1 MSNINDDIKISELPI
16 LTLTENS
23 IFVTDDLINGDYETE
38 NHLLSEIGSKVFTS
52 FAYTQDLE
60 TTNKTIVGA
69 INEVQ
74 TQYGR
79 YHIDGLLEAGE
90 TTVTINNAHITA
102 TSVID
107 YFGDVAPIDVTIAV
121 GSITLTFLE
130 REEDYRFSL
139 EVK

>member
-1 MSNINDDIKISELPI
+1 MSSINQDKKISELP
-16 LTLTENS
+16 LGNLTENS
-23 IFVTDDLINGDYETE
+23 VLVTADLVSGSYVTQG
-38 NHLLSEIGSKVFTS
+38 HLASEIASKLLNS
-52 FAYTQDLE
+52 FAYTQELH
-60 TTNKTIVGA
+60 TANKLVLGA

-74 TQYGR
+74 TQYGVYR
-79 YHIDGLLEAGE
+79 LSGLLEAGE

-107 YFGDVAPIDVTIAV
+107 YFGDVAPTSVTIAV

>member
-1 MSNINDDIKISELPI
+1 MSNIHDDKKISELP
-16 LTLTENS
+16 LGSLGEDS
-23 IFVTDDLINGDYETE
+23 VLVTADYVNGEYVTQG
-38 NHLLSEIGSKVFTS
+38 HLASEIGQRMFNS
-52 FAYTQDLE
+52 FAYTQELQ
-60 TTNKTIVGA
+60 TTNKLVIGA
-69 INEVQ
+69 VNEIH

-79 YHIDGLLEAGE
+79 TFINCLLEAGE

-107 YFGDVAPIDVTIAV
+107 YFGDVAPTDVVIGV